1 MPTGRTRFSKKL
13 SLDEFNATHHP
24 GAKKNDMLVS
34 AEQVSPPPTRCW
46 NIPTQQTITSTQTST
61 NDNVQPVVTIYHTAD
76 LNNIGE
82 TVQENVDVE
91 SGSEEDYTQDE
102 AEPELEVQL
111 PQMAKDMF
119 MA

>member
-34 AEQVSPPPTRCW
+34 APEVAPPPTRCW

-61 NDNVQPVVTIYHTAD
+61 NDNVQPAMTLYHTAD

-82 TVQENVDVE
+82 TVQENLDVE
-91 SGSEEDYTQDE
+91 SGSQEDYTQGE
-102 AEPELEVQL
+102 TVAELEVAL
-111 PQMAKDMF
+111 PQ
-119 MA
+119 